1 MAKARDLHP
10 ADLLGFGRL
19 AVDATAGLSE
29 LVEAMHHNIARSPGI
44 LDTPSQGP
52 TSGITGLVYESIRS
66 VTGLVSG
73 GIEAIL
79 APLVP
84 MLEEKG
90 SPERQAVLAA
100 LNGVMGDYLA
110 ATDNPLAISMR
121 LRHKGTPLTLRREA
135 LAAAIPGLNSKLV
148 VLTHGLCMN
157 DLQWKRKRHNHG
169 AALARD
175 LGYTPVYL
183 HYNSGLHVSTNG
195 LGFAKLIETLLDQW
209 PMPLEDFV
217 ILAHSM
223 GGLVSRSAYHYATAA
238 GHKWPRQLRK
248 IVFLGTPHH
257 GTPLERLGNR
267 VIGAMDLSPYTNALA
282 RLGKI
287 RSAGITDLRY
297 GNLLDDDWCGRDR
310 FEHSG
315 DLRRPMPLPEGV
327 QCYAIAA
334 TREKTGGL
342 DDGIVPVDSALGRHE
357 DPAMALS
364 FAESRRWIG
373 QDMNHFDL
381 INQPSVYEHIKP
393 WLT

>member
-1 MAKARDLHP
+1 
-10 ADLLGFGRL
+10 L
-19 AVDATAGLSE
+19 A
-29 LVEAMHHNIARSPGI
+29 
-44 LDTPSQGP
+44 
-52 TSGITGLVYESIRS
+52 
-66 VTGLVSG
+66 
-73 GIEAIL
+73 
-79 APLVP
+79 
-84 MLEEKG
+84 
-90 SPERQAVLAA
+90 
-100 LNGVMGDYLA
+100 
-110 ATDNPLAISMR
+110 
-121 LRHKGTPLTLRREA
+121 
-135 LAAAIPGLNSKLV
+135 
-148 VLTHGLCMN
+148 
-157 DLQWKRKRHNHG
+157 
-169 AALARD
+169 
-175 LGYTPVYL
+175 
-183 HYNSGLHVSTNG
+183 
-195 LGFAKLIETLLDQW
+195 FAKLIETLLDQW
-209 PMPLEDFV
+209 PVPLEDFV

-297 GNLLDDDWCGRDR
+297 GNLLDDDWHGRNR

-334 TREKTGGL
+334 TRDKTGDI

-357 DPAMALS
+357 HPAMALS
-364 FAESRRWIG
+364 FAKSRWWIG
-373 QDMNHFDL
+373 HGMNHFDL
-381 INQPSVYEHIKP
+381 LSKAAVYEHIKP

>member
-1 MAKARDLHP
+1 MAKARDIHP
-10 ADLLGFGRL
+10 ADLLGFSRL

-29 LVEAMHHNIARSPGI
+29 LVEAMHHNIARAPGI

-66 VTGLVSG
+66 VTGFVSG

-84 MLEEKG
+84 MLDERS

-121 LRHKGTPLTLRREA
+121 FRHKGKPLTLAREA
-135 LAAAIPGLNSKLV
+135 LAAAIPRLNRKLV
-148 VLTHGLCMN
+148 VLAHGLCMN
-157 DLQWKRKRHNHG
+157 DLQWKRKRHGHG

-195 LGFAKLIETLLDQW
+195 LAFDKLLEVLLEQW
-209 PMPLEDFV
+209 PVPWEDFV
-217 ILAHSM
+217 IIAHSM
-223 GGLVSRSAYHYATAA
+223 GGLLSRSAYHYATAA

-248 IVFLGTPHH
+248 IIFLGTPHH
-257 GTPLERLGNR
+257 GTPLERLANR
-267 VIGAMDLSPYTNALA
+267 VIGALDLSPYTNALA

-297 GNLLDDDWCGRDR
+297 GNRLDDDWYGRDR

-315 DLRRPMPLPEGV
+315 DLRRPMPLPEAV

-334 TREKTGGL
+334 TQEKTGSL
-342 DDGIVPVDSALGRHE
+342 HDRLPDDGIVPVDSALGRHA
-357 DPAMALS
+357 DPAMTLS
-364 FAESRRWIG
+364 F
-373 QDMNHFDL
+373 
-381 INQPSVYEHIKP
+381 P
-393 WLT
+393 